1 MPDKN
6 LRRDIF
12 DMQVKADEEN
22 SNVFELS
29 FSSEEPYMRNFG
41 NEILD
46 HSDGACDLS
55 RLNEIGVVLF
65 NHNRD
70 KVIGKIE
77 NAWIED
83 NRGKAKIK
91 FDSDDEAR
99 TIMEKVSSGTL
110 RGVSVGYVVDA
121 WEVVKEGKM
130 STDGR
135 FEGPCYIARKWTPLE
150 ISIVS
155 IPADATVGVGRSFE
169 EETKNNTDIGLFERQ
184 IAINKNL
191 LYKKEEG
198 TWI

>member
-1 MPDKN
+1 MADKN
-6 LRRDIF
+6 LQRDIF

-46 HSDGACDLS
+46 HGDGACDLS

-65 NHNRD
+65 NHDRD

-77 NAWIED
+77 NAWVED

-91 FDSDDEAR
+91 FDSDNDAKV
-99 TIMEKVSSGTL
+99 IMEKVENGTL
-110 RGVSVGYVVDA
+110 KGVSVGYVIDNYEIV
-121 WEVVKEGKM
+121 EKGKT

-155 IPADATVGVGRSFE
+155 IPADSTVGVGRSFDE
-169 EETKNNTDIGLFERQ
+169 EKEKAEYINLFEKQ
-184 IAINKNL
+184 ICINKN
-191 LYKKEEG
+191 Y
-198 TWI
+198 I

>member
-22 SNVFELS
+22 GNVFELS
-29 FSSEEPYMRNFG
+29 FSSEEPYMRYFG
-41 NEILD
+41 SEILD
-46 HSDGACDLS
+46 HADGACDLS

-65 NHNRD
+65 NHDRN

-77 NAWIED
+77 NAWVED

-91 FDSDDEAR
+91 FDEDDASKV
-99 TIMEKVSSGTL
+99 IMEKVANGTL
-110 RGVSVGYVVDA
+110 KGVSVGYAVDNWGVV
-121 WEVVKEGKM
+121 EKGKK

-155 IPADATVGVGRSFE
+155 IPADSTVGVGRSFE
-169 EETKNNTDIGLFERQ
+169 EETKNNSDMSLYEKQ
-184 IAINKNL
+184 IFINKNL
-191 LYKKEEG
+191 
-198 TWI
+198 I

>member
-6 LRRDIF
+6 LQRDIF
-12 DMQVKADEEN
+12 DMQVKADEGN

-29 FSSEEPYMRNFG
+29 FSSEEPYMRYFG

-46 HSDGACDLS
+46 HGDGACDLS

-65 NHNRD
+65 NHERD

-77 NAWIED
+77 NAWIEES
-83 NRGKAKIK
+83 RGKAKIK

-169 EETKNNTDIGLFERQ
+169 EATKNNSDMSLYERQ
-184 IAINKNL
+184 ICINKNF
-191 LYKKEEG
+191 
-198 TWI
+198 I

>member
-29 FSSEEPYMRNFG
+29 FSSEEPYMRYFG

-46 HSDGACDLS
+46 HADGACDLS

-65 NHNRD
+65 NHDRN

-91 FDSDDEAR
+91 FDSDENAKV
-99 TIMEKVSSGTL
+99 IMEKVASGTL
-110 RGVSVGYVVDA
+110 KGVSVGYVIDNY
-121 WEVVKEGKM
+121 EVVEKGKT

-155 IPADATVGVGRSFE
+155 IPADSTVGVDRAFE
-169 EETKNNTDIGLFERQ
+169 EGTKNNIVVHLYEKQ
-184 IAINKNL
+184 ISINKNL
-191 LYKKEEG
+191 
-198 TWI
+198 I

>member
-12 DMQVKADEEN
+12 DMQARADEEN

-29 FSSEEPYMRNFG
+29 FSSEELYMRYFG

-77 NAWIED
+77 NAWIEE

-91 FDSDDEAR
+91 FDSDDEAK
-99 TIMEKVSSGTL
+99 TIMEKVSNGTL
-110 RGVSVGYVVDA
+110 RGVSVGYVVDD

-135 FEGPCYIARKWTPLE
+135 FDGPCYIARKWTPLE

-155 IPADATVGVGRSFE
+155 IPADSTVGVGRSFE

>member
-6 LRRDIF
+6 LQRDIF

-29 FSSEEPYMRNFG
+29 FSSEEPYMRYFG

-46 HSDGACDLS
+46 HGDGACDLS

-65 NHNRD
+65 NHDRD

-77 NAWIED
+77 NAWVED

-121 WEVVKEGKM
+121 WEVVKEGKT

-155 IPADATVGVGRSFE
+155 IPADSTVGVGRSFE
-169 EETKNNTDIGLFERQ
+169 EATKNNSDMSLYEKQ
-184 IAINKNL
+184 IFINKNF
-191 LYKKEEG
+191 
-198 TWI
+198 I

>member
-6 LRRDIF
+6 LQRDIF

-22 SNVFELS
+22 GNVFELS
-29 FSSEEPYMRNFG
+29 FSSEEPYMRYFG

-46 HSDGACDLS
+46 HADGACDLS

-65 NHNRD
+65 NHDRN

-77 NAWIED
+77 NAWVED

-91 FDSDDEAR
+91 FDSDNDAKV
-99 TIMEKVSSGTL
+99 IMEKVEKGTL
-110 RGVSVGYVVDA
+110 KGVSVGYVIDNYEIV
-121 WEVVKEGKM
+121 EKGKM

-155 IPADATVGVGRSFE
+155 IPADSTVGVGRSFDE
-169 EETKNNTDIGLFERQ
+169 EKEKAEYINLFEKQ
-184 IAINKNL
+184 ICINKN
-191 LYKKEEG
+191 Y
-198 TWI
+198 I

>member
-6 LRRDIF
+6 LQRDIF
-12 DMQVKADEEN
+12 DIQARADEEN

-29 FSSEEPYMRNFG
+29 FSSEELYMRYFG

-77 NAWIED
+77 NAWIEE

-121 WEVVKEGKM
+121 WEVVKEGKT

-155 IPADATVGVGRSFE
+155 IPADSTVGVGRSFE
-169 EETKNNTDIGLFERQ
+169 EATKNNSDMSLYERQ
-184 IAINKNL
+184 ICINKNF
-191 LYKKEEG
+191 
-198 TWI
+198 I

>member
-12 DMQVKADEEN
+12 DMQARADEEN

-29 FSSEEPYMRNFG
+29 FSSEELYMRYFG

-77 NAWIED
+77 NAWIEE

-91 FDSDDEAR
+91 FDSDDEAK
-99 TIMEKVSSGTL
+99 TIMEKVSNGTL
-110 RGVSVGYVVDA
+110 RGVSVGYVVDD

-135 FEGPCYIARKWTPLE
+135 FEGPCYIARKWIPLE

-155 IPADATVGVGRSFE
+155 IPADSTVGVGRSFE
-169 EETKNNTDIGLFERQ
+169 EATKNNSDMSLYERQ
-184 IAINKNL
+184 ICINKNL
-191 LYKKEEG
+191 
-198 TWI
+198 I

>member
-6 LRRDIF
+6 LQRDIF

-22 SNVFELS
+22 GNVFELS
-29 FSSEEPYMRNFG
+29 FSSEEPYMRYFG

-46 HSDGACDLS
+46 HADGACDLS

-65 NHNRD
+65 NHDRD
-70 KVIGKIE
+70 KGIGKIE
-77 NAWIED
+77 NAWIEE

-91 FDSDDEAR
+91 FDSDDDAKV
-99 TIMEKVSSGTL
+99 IMEKVATGTL
-110 RGVSVGYVVDA
+110 KGVSVGYVIDNY
-121 WEVVKEGKM
+121 EVVEKGKT

-155 IPADATVGVGRSFE
+155 IPADSTVGVGRAFE
-169 EETKNNTDIGLFERQ
+169 EGTKNNIVVNLYEKQ
-184 IAINKNL
+184 ITINKNL
-191 LYKKEEG
+191 
-198 TWI
+198 I

>member
-6 LRRDIF
+6 LQRDIF
-12 DMQVKADEEN
+12 DMKVKADTEN

-29 FSSEEPYMRNFG
+29 FSSEEPYMRYFG

-46 HSDGACDLS
+46 HADGACDLS

-65 NHNRD
+65 NHDRD

-77 NAWIED
+77 NAWIEE

-91 FDSDDEAR
+91 FDSDDEAK
-99 TIMEKVSSGTL
+99 TIMEKVSNGTL
-110 RGVSVGYVVDA
+110 RGVSVGYVVDD

-135 FEGPCYIARKWTPLE
+135 FGGPCYIARKWTPLE

-155 IPADATVGVGRSFE
+155 IPADSTVGVGRSFE
-169 EETKNNTDIGLFERQ
+169 EATKNNSDMSLYERQ
-184 IAINKNL
+184 ICINKNL
-191 LYKKEEG
+191 
-198 TWI
+198 I

>member
-6 LRRDIF
+6 LQRDIF
-12 DMQVKADEEN
+12 DMQARADEEN

-29 FSSEEPYMRNFG
+29 FSSEEPYMRYFG

-46 HSDGACDLS
+46 HADGACDLS

-65 NHNRD
+65 NHDRD

-77 NAWIED
+77 NAWIEE

-91 FDSDDEAR
+91 FDSDDEAK

-110 RGVSVGYVVDA
+110 RGVSVGYVVDD

-135 FEGPCYIARKWTPLE
+135 FEGPAYIARKWTPLE

-155 IPADATVGVGRSFE
+155 IPADSTVGVGRSFE
-169 EETKNNTDIGLFERQ
+169 EATKNNSDMSLYERQ
-184 IAINKNL
+184 ICINKNF
-191 LYKKEEG
+191 
-198 TWI
+198 I

>member
-1 MPDKN
+1 MADKN

-12 DMQVKADEEN
+12 DMQARADEEN

-29 FSSEEPYMRNFG
+29 FSSEEPYMRYFG

-77 NAWIED
+77 NAWIEE

-91 FDSDDEAR
+91 FDSDDEAK
-99 TIMEKVSSGTL
+99 TIMKKVSNGTL
-110 RGVSVGYVVDA
+110 RGVSVGYVVDD

-135 FEGPCYIARKWTPLE
+135 FDGPCYIARKWTPLE

-155 IPADATVGVGRSFE
+155 IPADSTVGVGRSFE
-169 EETKNNTDIGLFERQ
+169 EATKNNSDMSLYEKQ
-184 IAINKNL
+184 IYINKNF
-191 LYKKEEG
+191 
-198 TWI
+198 I

>member
-6 LRRDIF
+6 LQRDIF

-22 SNVFELS
+22 GNVFELS
-29 FSSEEPYMRNFG
+29 FSSEEPYMRYFG

-46 HSDGACDLS
+46 HADGACDLS

-65 NHNRD
+65 NHDRN

-77 NAWIED
+77 NAWVED

-91 FDSDDEAR
+91 FDSDNDAKV
-99 TIMEKVSSGTL
+99 IMEKVANGTL
-110 RGVSVGYVVDA
+110 KGVSVGYVIDNYEIV
-121 WEVVKEGKM
+121 EKGKM

-155 IPADATVGVGRSFE
+155 IPADSTVGVGRSFDE
-169 EETKNNTDIGLFERQ
+169 EKEKAEYINLFEKQ
-184 IAINKNL
+184 ICINKN
-191 LYKKEEG
+191 Y
-198 TWI
+198 I

>member
-1 MPDKN
+1 MPEKN
-6 LRRDIF
+6 LQRDIF
-12 DMQVKADEEN
+12 DMQARADGED

-29 FSSEEPYMRNFG
+29 FSSEEPYMRYFG

-46 HSDGACDLS
+46 HSNGACDLS

-77 NAWIED
+77 NAWIE
-83 NRGKAKIK
+83 NERGKARVK
-91 FDSDDEAR
+91 FDSDDEAK
-99 TIMEKVSSGTL
+99 TIMEKVANGTL
-110 RGVSVGYVVDA
+110 KGVSVGYVIDNY
-121 WEVVKEGKM
+121 EVVEKGKT

-155 IPADATVGVGRSFE
+155 IPADSTVGVGRSFE
-169 EETKNNTDIGLFERQ
+169 EETKNNNDMSLYEKQ
-184 IAINKNL
+184 IYINKNL
-191 LYKKEEG
+191 
-198 TWI
+198 I

>member
-6 LRRDIF
+6 LQRDIF
-12 DMQVKADEEN
+12 DMQARADEEN

-29 FSSEEPYMRNFG
+29 FSSEEPYMRYFG

-46 HSDGACDLS
+46 HADGACDLS

-77 NAWIED
+77 NAWIEE

-91 FDSDDEAR
+91 FDSDDEAK

-155 IPADATVGVGRSFE
+155 IPADSTVGVGRSFE
-169 EETKNNTDIGLFERQ
+169 EATKNNSDMSLYEKQ
-184 IAINKNL
+184 IFINKNL
-191 LYKKEEG
+191 
-198 TWI
+198 I

>member
-6 LRRDIF
+6 LQRDIF

-22 SNVFELS
+22 GNVFELS
-29 FSSEEPYMRNFG
+29 FSSEEPYMRYFG

-46 HSDGACDLS
+46 HADGACDLS

-65 NHNRD
+65 NHDRD

-77 NAWIED
+77 NAWIEE

-91 FDSDDEAR
+91 FDSDDDAKV
-99 TIMEKVSSGTL
+99 IMEKVATGTL
-110 RGVSVGYVVDA
+110 KGVSVGYVIDNY
-121 WEVVKEGKM
+121 EVVEKGKT

-155 IPADATVGVGRSFE
+155 IPADSTVGVGRAFE
-169 EETKNNTDIGLFERQ
+169 EGTKNNIVVNLYEKQ
-184 IAINKNL
+184 ITINKNL
-191 LYKKEEG
+191 
-198 TWI
+198 I

>member
-6 LRRDIF
+6 LQRDIF
-12 DMQVKADEEN
+12 DMQARADEEN

-29 FSSEEPYMRNFG
+29 FSSEEPYMRYFG

-46 HSDGACDLS
+46 HADGACDLS

-65 NHNRD
+65 NHDRN

-77 NAWIED
+77 SAWIED

-91 FDSDDEAR
+91 FDSDDEAKV
-99 TIMEKVSSGTL
+99 IMEKVANGTL
-110 RGVSVGYVVDA
+110 KGVSVGYVIDN
-121 WEVVKEGKM
+121 WEIVEKGKT
-130 STDGR
+130 STDGC

-155 IPADATVGVGRSFE
+155 IPADSTVGVGRSLE

>member
-1 MPDKN
+1 MADKN
-6 LRRDIF
+6 LQRDIF

-29 FSSEEPYMRNFG
+29 FSSEEPYMRYFG

-46 HSDGACDLS
+46 HADGACDLS

-65 NHNRD
+65 NHDRN

-77 NAWIED
+77 NAWIEE

-91 FDSDDEAR
+91 FDSDDDAKV
-99 TIMEKVSSGTL
+99 IMEKVASGTL
-110 RGVSVGYVVDA
+110 KGVSVGYVIDNY
-121 WEVVKEGKM
+121 EVVEKGKT

-155 IPADATVGVGRSFE
+155 IPADSTVGVDRAFE
-169 EETKNNTDIGLFERQ
+169 EGTKNNIVVHLYEKQ
-184 IAINKNL
+184 ISINKNL
-191 LYKKEEG
+191 
-198 TWI
+198 I

>member
-6 LRRDIF
+6 LQRDIF
-12 DMQVKADEEN
+12 DMQIRADAED

-29 FSSEEPYMRNFG
+29 FSSEEPYMRYFG

-46 HSDGACDLS
+46 HADGACDLS

-65 NHNRD
+65 NHDRD

-77 NAWIED
+77 NAWIEE

-91 FDSDDEAR
+91 FDSDDDAKV
-99 TIMEKVSSGTL
+99 IMEKVANGTL
-110 RGVSVGYVVDA
+110 KGVSVGYVIDNYEIV
-121 WEVVKEGKM
+121 EKGKT

-155 IPADATVGVGRSFE
+155 IPADSTVGVGRSFDE
-169 EETKNNTDIGLFERQ
+169 EKEKAEYINLFEKQ
-184 IAINKNL
+184 ICINKN
-191 LYKKEEG
+191 Y
-198 TWI
+198 I

>member
-22 SNVFELS
+22 GNVFELS
-29 FSSEEPYMRNFG
+29 FSSEEPYTRYFG

-46 HSDGACDLS
+46 HADGACDLS

-65 NHNRD
+65 NHDRN

-77 NAWIED
+77 NAWVED

-91 FDSDDEAR
+91 FDSDNDAKV
-99 TIMEKVSSGTL
+99 IMEKVANGTL
-110 RGVSVGYVVDA
+110 KGVSVGYVIDNYEIV
-121 WEVVKEGKM
+121 EKGKT

-155 IPADATVGVGRSFE
+155 IPADSTVGVGRSFDE
-169 EETKNNTDIGLFERQ
+169 EKEKAEYINLFEKQ
-184 IAINKNL
+184 ICINKN
-191 LYKKEEG
+191 Y
-198 TWI
+198 I

>member
-12 DMQVKADEEN
+12 DMQARADEEN

-29 FSSEEPYMRNFG
+29 FSSEELYMRYFG

-46 HSDGACDLS
+46 HADGACDLS

-70 KVIGKIE
+70 KVIGKVE
-77 NAWIED
+77 NAWIEE

-91 FDSDDEAR
+91 FDSDDEAK

-155 IPADATVGVGRSFE
+155 IPADSTVGVGRSFE
-169 EETKNNTDIGLFERQ
+169 EATKNNSDMSLYEKQ
-184 IAINKNL
+184 IFINKNL
-191 LYKKEEG
+191 
-198 TWI
+198 I

>member
-12 DMQVKADEEN
+12 DMQARADEEN

-29 FSSEEPYMRNFG
+29 FSSEEPYMRYFG

-77 NAWIED
+77 NAWIEE

-91 FDSDDEAR
+91 FDSDDEAK

-155 IPADATVGVGRSFE
+155 IPADSTVGVGRSFE
-169 EETKNNTDIGLFERQ
+169 EATKNNSDMSLYEKQ
-184 IAINKNL
+184 IFINKNL
-191 LYKKEEG
+191 
-198 TWI
+198 I

>member
-1 MPDKN
+1 MADKN
-6 LRRDIF
+6 LQRDIF
-12 DMQVKADEEN
+12 DMKVRADEEN

-29 FSSEEPYMRNFG
+29 FSSEEPYMRYFG

-46 HSDGACDLS
+46 HADGACDLS

-65 NHNRD
+65 NHDRN

-91 FDSDDEAR
+91 FDSDDEAKV
-99 TIMEKVSSGTL
+99 IMEKVANGTL
-110 RGVSVGYVVDA
+110 KGVSVGYMVDN
-121 WEVVKEGKM
+121 WEIVENGKT

-155 IPADATVGVGRSFE
+155 IPADSTVGVGRSFE
-169 EETKNNTDIGLFERQ
+169 EETKNNSDMSLYEKQ
-184 IAINKNL
+184 IFINKNL
-191 LYKKEEG
+191 
-198 TWI
+198 I

>member
-1 MPDKN
+1 MPNKN

-12 DMQVKADEEN
+12 DMQARADGEN

-29 FSSEEPYMRNFG
+29 FSSEEPYMRYFG

-46 HSDGACDLS
+46 HSAGACDLS

-65 NHNRD
+65 NHDRN

-77 NAWIED
+77 NSWID
-83 NRGKAKIK
+83 GNKGKAKIK
-91 FDSDDEAR
+91 FDSDDEAK

-110 RGVSVGYVVDA
+110 RGVSVGYVVDD

-135 FEGPCYIARKWTPLE
+135 FEGPSYIARKWTPLE

-155 IPADATVGVGRSFE
+155 VPADSTVGVGRSFE
-169 EETKNNTDIGLFERQ
+169 EGTKNNSDMSLYERQ
-184 IAINKNL
+184 ICINKNF
-191 LYKKEEG
+191 
-198 TWI
+198 I

>member
-12 DMQVKADEEN
+12 DMQVRADEEN

-29 FSSEEPYMRNFG
+29 FSSEEPYTRYFG
-41 NEILD
+41 SEILD
-46 HSDGACDLS
+46 HADGACDLS

-65 NHNRD
+65 NHDRN

-77 NAWIED
+77 NAWVED

-91 FDSDDEAR
+91 FDEDDASKV
-99 TIMEKVSSGTL
+99 IMEKVANGTL
-110 RGVSVGYVVDA
+110 KGVSVGYAVDN
-121 WEVVKEGKM
+121 WEVVEKGKK

-155 IPADATVGVGRSFE
+155 IPADSTVGVGRSFE
-169 EETKNNTDIGLFERQ
+169 EETKNNSDMSLYEKQ
-184 IAINKNL
+184 ICINNNF
-191 LYKKEEG
+191 
-198 TWI
+198 I

>member
-6 LRRDIF
+6 LQRDIF

-22 SNVFELS
+22 GNVFELS
-29 FSSEEPYMRNFG
+29 FSSEEPYMRYFG
-41 NEILD
+41 SEILD
-46 HSDGACDLS
+46 HADGACDLS

-65 NHNRD
+65 NHDRD

-77 NAWIED
+77 NAWIEE

-91 FDSDDEAR
+91 FDSDDDAKV
-99 TIMEKVSSGTL
+99 IMEKVATGTL
-110 RGVSVGYVVDA
+110 KGVSVGYVIDNY
-121 WEVVKEGKM
+121 EVVEKGKT

-155 IPADATVGVGRSFE
+155 IPADSTVGVGRAFE
-169 EETKNNTDIGLFERQ
+169 EGTKNNIVVNLYEKQ
-184 IAINKNL
+184 ITINKNL
-191 LYKKEEG
+191 
-198 TWI
+198 I

>member
-12 DMQVKADEEN
+12 DMQVKADTEN
-22 SNVFELS
+22 SDVFELS
-29 FSSEEPYMRNFG
+29 FSSEEPYMRYFG

-46 HSDGACDLS
+46 HADGACDLS

-65 NHNRD
+65 NHDRD

-99 TIMEKVSSGTL
+99 TIMEKVANSTL
-110 RGVSVGYVVDA
+110 KGVSVGYVIDN
-121 WEVVKEGKM
+121 WEIVEKGKT

-135 FEGPCYIARKWTPLE
+135 FDGPCYIARKWTPLE

-155 IPADATVGVGRSFE
+155 IPADSTVGVGRSLE

>member
-1 MPDKN
+1 MSEKN
-6 LRRDIF
+6 LQRDIF
-12 DMQVKADEEN
+12 DMQARADGED

-29 FSSEEPYMRNFG
+29 FSSEEPYMRYFG

-65 NHNRD
+65 NHDRN

-77 NAWIED
+77 NAWIEG

-91 FDSDDEAR
+91 FDSDDDAKV
-99 TIMEKVSSGTL
+99 IMDKVANGTL
-110 RGVSVGYVVDA
+110 KGVSVGYVIDN
-121 WEVVKEGKM
+121 WEIVEKGKT

-155 IPADATVGVGRSFE
+155 IPADSTVGIGRSLK
-169 EETKNNTDIGLFERQ
+169 EETKDNNDIGLYEKQ
-184 IAINKNL
+184 ICINKNL
-191 LYKKEEG
+191 
-198 TWI
+198 I